1 MIAIYNKA
9 AVASLIFAGLSAIAI
24 AKAGILTDRYGP
36 FTCNTCLLQTPQ
48 PDAATLSFIL
58 GHRAFS
64 GMRNGNVIT
73 ICGPSACVS
82 YTRTDYRNFEGGPVR
97 PMTQGNPGGGT
108 GSGGAQTGGRTPST
122 GPISGG
128 GGRTGTVTV
137 GGGGGGRTGSV
148 TVGPSGPLPKL
159 PKGSQ
164 EI

>member
-1 MIAIYNKA
+1 MIAIYSKA
-9 AVASLIFAGLSAIAI
+9 AVASLIFAGLSVIAI

-108 GSGGAQTGGRTPST
+108 GSGSSTGGRGGGSS
-122 GPISGG
+122 GPISSGSYGG
-128 GGRTGTVTV
+128 GN
-137 GGGGGGRTGSV
+137 GGRSGSV
-148 TVGPSGPLPKL
+148 TVGGPKPIGR
-159 PKGSQ
+159 PTH
-164 EI
+164 ED